1 MAEVMA
7 EHSMDI
13 EEYPGT
19 GHSQVEVGS
28 IEAEI
33 RFFSDLLKDAPNDAK
48 LLRTLGNLYRHQ
60 GNDQQ
65 ALLMYAEARR
75 VDPTITGFDWCM
87 AELGVPAHL
96 VPAPMVEAVP
106 NELEAVGR
114 LLQEITQS
122 KAPILVDDV
131 EMAADLLNT
140 ILTSTQPAQFVAE
153 HLDEIDAL
161 LPALIELNVRQAR
174 ADGQPELADA
184 LAELRQNIL
193 VQIELRELPEEQPG
207 LAQKTGHVKAGPRSH
222 SAPQIF
228 ILNPDGRE
236 PSSRMILAAEALAA
250 SGCQVQFTENEEVDL
265 TDKPDVV
272 LVSNSHTSPVLMRQL
287 AVYTA
292 ANVPIVHDLDL
303 DFEEMPGNHSDYA
316 QRGLGNLDNSRAYM
330 ASLMLAR
337 CITVPSTAMAS
348 AISQAR
354 CPVRVIPDGWSEKNS
369 LWKKAASPRTTLN
382 LGWAGQLGQ
391 IEDINMVRRQVNR
404 ILREYRQIQ
413 LVIAGDAA
421 IYQLFDSLSENR
433 KLFLPATGPEDRPYL
448 LSQMDMI
455 FVPLRNIP
463 FNRAHSD
470 QILVESGVRKVPWVA
485 SDIPAFQE
493 WGEGGL
499 IASTMDDWFTCL
511 RRLASSDSLRQELG
525 QKGYQKALLREKKYL
540 GSAWLGAIQECLGS
554 TPVLPA
560 QPFLEP

>member
-1 MAEVMA
+1 MAEVLA

-13 EEYPGT
+13 EEFPGT

-33 RFFSDLLKDAPNDAK
+33 RFFTDLLKDAPNDAK

-96 VPAPMVEAVP
+96 VPAPMLEAVP
-106 NELEAVGR
+106 NEMEAVSR
-114 LLQEITQS
+114 LLQEMTQC
-122 KAPILVDDV
+122 KAPVLVDEV
-131 EMAADLLNT
+131 EMAAELLRT
-140 ILTSTQPAQFVAE
+140 ILTSAQPAQFVAE

-193 VQIELRELPEEQPG
+193 LQIEQRELPEEQPG
-207 LAQKTGHVKAGPRSH
+207 LSQKTEYKKAGPRYH
-222 SAPQIF
+222 STPQIF
-228 ILNPDGRE
+228 ILNPVGHE
-236 PSSRMILAAEALAA
+236 PSSRMILAAEALAET
-250 SGCQVQFTENEEVDL
+250 GCQVQFSVNDEVDL

-272 LVSNSHTSPVLMRQL
+272 LVSNAHTSPVLMRQL
-287 AVYTA
+287 AVLAA
-292 ANVPIVHDLDL
+292 ANVPIIHDLDL

-316 QRGLGNLDNSRAYM
+316 LQGLGNLDNSRAYM
-330 ASLMLAR
+330 ASMMLAH
-337 CITVPSTAMAS
+337 CITVPSTAMAG

-354 CPVRVIPDGWSEKNS
+354 CPVRVIPDGWSDRNS
-369 LWKKAASPRTTLN
+369 LWKKAASPRATLN
-382 LGWAGQLGQ
+382 LGWAGQVGQ
-391 IEDINMVRRQVNR
+391 IEDVSMVRRLVNR
-404 ILREYRQIQ
+404 ILREFRQIQ

-421 IYQLFDSLSENR
+421 IYQLFDSLPENR
-433 KLFLPATGPEDRPYL
+433 KLFLPAAGPEDRPYI
-448 LSQMDMI
+448 LSQMDFI

-470 QILVESGVRKVPWVA
+470 QILVEAGVRQVPWVA

-493 WGEGGL
+493 WSEGGL
-499 IASTMDDWFTCL
+499 IAGTMDEWFNQL
-511 RRLASSDSLRQELG
+511 RRLAGNENIRQELG
-525 QKGYQKALLREKKYL
+525 QKGYQKALLREKKHL
-540 GSAWLGAIQECLGS
+540 SAAWLGAIQACLGS

-560 QPFLEP
+560 QPFMEP